1 MAKKT
6 SKPHGAGESEP
17 VVAAPAE
24 GPRAPV
30 LTAVIIVA
38 VLLLAAG
45 GWFAYASL
53 TAPVATG
60 ADHTELVAID
70 TQLTAI
76 QDRIRPIASAL
87 AAQTETS
94 TPSVI
99 DVAAYRADVG
109 RVRDLVDATNDL
121 AATSGDAL
129 EIRDLILTGGSQ
141 VVAGMQETL
150 DGMSAD
156 DADAITAAAA
166 RVEEALGN
174 LQTARRRLD
183 VALGRIEG
191 P

>member
-1 MAKKT
+1 M
-6 SKPHGAGESEP
+6 
-17 VVAAPAE
+17 
-24 GPRAPV
+24 
-30 LTAVIIVA
+30 
-38 VLLLAAG
+38 
-45 GWFAYASL
+45 
-53 TAPVATG
+53 
-60 ADHTELVAID
+60 
-70 TQLTAI
+70 
-76 QDRIRPIASAL
+76 
-87 AAQTETS
+87 
-94 TPSVI
+94 PSVI

-166 RVEEALGN
+166 HVEEGLGN

>member
-6 SKPHGAGESEP
+6 SEPHGAGESEP
-17 VVAAPAE
+17 VAAAPAE

-30 LTAVIIVA
+30 LAAVIIVA

-45 GWFAYASL
+45 GWFAYTSL
-53 TAPVATG
+53 TTPVATG
-60 ADHTELVAID
+60 ADRTELVAID

-87 AAQTETS
+87 TAQTETS
-94 TPSVI
+94 TPGVI
-99 DVAAYRADVG
+99 DVATYRADVG

-141 VVAGMQETL
+141 VVAGMQRTL

-166 RVEEALGN
+166 HVEEGLGN
-174 LQTARRRLD
+174 LQAARRRLD
-183 VALGRIEG
+183 VALGRIAG
-191 P
+191 S